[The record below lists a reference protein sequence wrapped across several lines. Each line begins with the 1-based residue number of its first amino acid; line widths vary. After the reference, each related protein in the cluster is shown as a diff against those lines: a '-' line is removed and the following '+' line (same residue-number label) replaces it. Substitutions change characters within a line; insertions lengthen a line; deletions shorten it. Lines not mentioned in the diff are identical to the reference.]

1 MASKPTCARKT
12 AGPVQHNA
20 ERTSAVSQ
28 RAAPAS
34 IRQEVKSQARREGK
48 RRIWREGAGRGEA
61 AALGGDQGPYK
72 ENWSEAE
79 VEPGSAKQR
88 QHMKKSYPNQDA
100 TKKGRRLGREKQPPS
115 KESTQ
120 ETDLW
125 DEAIVGSCY

>member
-1 MASKPTCARKT
+1 MQGKLLVPCSTT
-12 AGPVQHNA
+12 
-20 ERTSAVSQ
+20 Q
-28 RAAPAS
+28 RGRPS
-34 IRQEVKSQARREGK
+34 LRGLPQRPSGRRSSRRREGK

>member
-1 MASKPTCARKT
+1 MWNTKLKVTHDMTNKQKLT
-12 AGPVQHNA
+12 DTLN
-20 ERTSAVSQ
+20 
-28 RAAPAS
+28 
-34 IRQEVKSQARREGK
+34 ILEVT
-48 RRIWREGAGRGEA
+48 RGEA

-79 VEPGSAKQR
+79 VEPGSAKQS